1 MYVTEDEAE
10 RLARETVQQLAD
22 IEHSFATVDEPDNST
37 GIVINGEND
46 TNDLNLELLEEDSL
60 EVDGNSQYPTGLSE
74 SSQSKENGPNSYKES
89 NEVENDA
96 KNDKGNNPLFSI
108 FDKNR
113 KTSGRVD
120 ERKQEHKN
128 AKKAHTITT
137 QVTFSTQYDFTV

>member
-74 SSQSKENGPNSYKES
+74 SSQCKENGPTSYKES
-89 NEVENDA
+89 NEVEVS
-96 KNDKGNNPLFSI
+96 L
-108 FDKNR
+108 
-113 KTSGRVD
+113 
-120 ERKQEHKN
+120 
-128 AKKAHTITT
+128 
-137 QVTFSTQYDFTV
+137 